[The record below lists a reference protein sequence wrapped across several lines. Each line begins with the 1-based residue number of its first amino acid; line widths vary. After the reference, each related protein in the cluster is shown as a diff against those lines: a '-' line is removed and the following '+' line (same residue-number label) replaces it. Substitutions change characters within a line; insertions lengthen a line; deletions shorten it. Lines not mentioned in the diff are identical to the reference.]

1 LVKIFEFYLVTQSLF
16 KVKEEPEDDWDQVAE
31 AEIRE
36 ANRYSPNIMFQINET
51 NSADKSSVGDP

>member
-1 LVKIFEFYLVTQSLF
+1 MTQSLF

-36 ANRYSPNIMFQINET
+36 ANRYPSQFYFKFKRRIQRVKVDVKYINE
-51 NSADKSSVGDP
+51 P

>member
-1 LVKIFEFYLVTQSLF
+1 MFEFYLVTQSLF

-36 ANRYSPNIMFQINET
+36 ANRYIPAFLFQLQET
-51 NSADKSSVGDP
+51 DLAGKSWCKV

>member
-1 LVKIFEFYLVTQSLF
+1 MDPQHCLEVTSLVKIFEFYLVTQSLF

-36 ANRYSPNIMFQINET
+36 ANRYLHPNFFISN
-51 NSADKSSVGDP
+51 

>member
-1 LVKIFEFYLVTQSLF
+1 MFEFYLVTQSLF

-36 ANRYSPNIMFQINET
+36 ANRYIPAFLFQLQET
-51 NSADKSSVGDP
+51 DLAGKS